1 MEEIEVFNNIKPVVN
16 KCYQHIEATRSEWQ
30 KGEGNYGY
38 LSDEG
43 KYRYFSKNKP
53 TYVGEFIR
61 EEQSGYGASHGDGG
75 SVIAVFRRGGEEVS
89 VKYSSEG
96 FTCFKEVQCSSVP
109 KGSEGGR
116 RKRKTRKARRNIKY
130 KVYVSK
136 DGRKRPHTISG
147 KNGKEVG

>member
-1 MEEIEVFNNIKPVVN
+1 MEEIEVFRIKPVVN
-16 KCYQHIEATRSEWQ
+16 KCYEHIEATRSEWK
-30 KGEGNYGY
+30 KGEGNYRY
-38 LSDEG
+38 LSGEG
-43 KYRYFSKNKP
+43 KYCYFSTNKP

-96 FTCFKEVQCSSVP
+96 FTCFNEVPCP

-147 KNGKEVG
+147 KNGK